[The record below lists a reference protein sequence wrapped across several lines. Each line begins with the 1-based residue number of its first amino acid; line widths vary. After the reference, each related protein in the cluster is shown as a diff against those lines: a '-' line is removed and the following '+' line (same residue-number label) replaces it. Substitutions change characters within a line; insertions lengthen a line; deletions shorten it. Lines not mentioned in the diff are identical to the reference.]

1 MRLQLDQVQLQR
13 GQRILNQPFDLRIED
28 GQCWGIL
35 GSNGSGKTTLLHS
48 LAGLHQD
55 YDGRISLDGASIGHI
70 PRKQFARQVGL
81 LLQTNEEA
89 FPGSVIETVL
99 TGRHP
104 HLKAWQWESEQDRA
118 LARETLKQ
126 VDLAGFEQRN
136 LLTLSGGER
145 RRLYIATLLAQQPQL
160 YLLDEPANHLDLR
173 HQHQLLGLLQQLCI
187 TQNKTVIMVLHDPNL
202 AARYCDHVLLLHEEG
217 NVEGGPAE
225 ELMSA
230 GRLSHLYGYVIRKVA
245 DEQQRLF
252 VAG

>member
-1 MRLQLDQVQLQR
+1 MKLQLEQLQLQR
-13 GQRILNQPFDLRIED
+13 GPRVLCQPFDLRIED
-28 GQCWGIL
+28 GQCWGVL
-35 GSNGSGKTTLLHS
+35 GSNGSGKTTLLHT
-48 LAGLHQD
+48 LAGLHHD
-55 YDGRISLDGASIGHI
+55 YTGRIDLDGTAIDQI

-89 FPGSVIETVL
+89 FPGSAIETVL

-104 HLKAWQWESEQDRA
+104 HLRAWQWESEQDLA
-118 LARETLKQ
+118 LAHKTLQQ

-145 RRLYIATLLAQQPQL
+145 RRLYIATLLAQRPQL

-173 HQHQLLGLLQQLCI
+173 HQHQILGLLQQLGTENHKSI
-187 TQNKTVIMVLHDPNL
+187 IMVLHDPNL
-202 AARYCDHVLLLHEEG
+202 AARYCDHVLLLHEDG
-217 NVEGGPAE
+217 HIEGGPSEALMTAE
-225 ELMSA
+225 
-230 GRLSHLYGYVIRKVA
+230 RLSHLYGYVIREVI

>member
-1 MRLQLDQVQLQR
+1 MKLQLEQLQLQR
-13 GQRILNQPFDLRIED
+13 GLRRLCQPFDLSIED

-35 GSNGSGKTTLLHS
+35 GSNGSGKTTLLHT
-48 LAGLHQD
+48 LAGLHHD
-55 YDGRISLDGASIGHI
+55 YTGRIYLDGTPIDQI

-89 FPGSVIETVL
+89 FPGSAIETVL

-104 HLKAWQWESEQDRA
+104 HLKAWQWEGEQDIA
-118 LARETLKQ
+118 LARETLHQ

-173 HQHQLLGLLQQLCI
+173 HQHQILGLLQRLCS
-187 TQNKTVIMVLHDPNL
+187 TQNRSVIMVLHDPNL
-202 AARYCDHVLLLHEEG
+202 AARYCDHVLLLHEDG
-217 NVEGGPAE
+217 RVEGGPGEA
-225 ELMSA
+225 LMTPD
-230 GRLSHLYGYVIRKVA
+230 RLSALYGHPIKQV
-245 DEQQRLF
+245 ESQQQTVF

>member
-1 MRLQLDQVQLQR
+1 MKLQLDQLQLRR
-13 GQRILNQPFDLRIED
+13 GRRILSQPFDLNIGD

-35 GSNGSGKTTLLHS
+35 GSNGSGKTTLLHT
-48 LAGLHQD
+48 LAGLHHDYLGQIRLDDQD
-55 YDGRISLDGASIGHI
+55 IHRIA
-70 PRKQFARQVGL
+70 RKQFARQVGL

-89 FPGSVIETVL
+89 FPGTALETVL

-104 HLKAWQWESEQDRA
+104 HLKAWQWESGQDLA
-118 LARETLKQ
+118 LAREALQQ
-126 VDLAGFEQRN
+126 VDLSGFEQRN

-202 AARYCDHVLLLHEEG
+202 AARYCDHVLLLHEDG

-225 ELMSA
+225 ELMTA
-230 GRLSHLYGYVIRKVA
+230 ERLSRLYGYLIREVI

-252 VAG
+252 VAV

>member
-1 MRLQLDQVQLQR
+1 VKLQLEQLQLRR
-13 GQRILNQPFDLRIED
+13 GQRVLCQPFDLGIED

-35 GSNGSGKTTLLHS
+35 GSNGSGKTTLLHT
-48 LAGLHQD
+48 LAGLHHD
-55 YDGRISLDGASIGHI
+55 YAGRIRLDDTGIDQI

-89 FPGSVIETVL
+89 FPGSVLETVL

-104 HLKAWQWESEQDRA
+104 HLKAWQWESEQDHA
-118 LARETLKQ
+118 LARETLQQ

-173 HQHQLLGLLQQLCI
+173 HQHQILGLLQRLCI
-187 TQNKTVIMVLHDPNL
+187 DNDKSVIMVLHDPNL
-202 AARYCDHVLLLHEEG
+202 AARYCDHVLLLHKDG
-217 NVEGGPAE
+217 RVEGGPGDV
-225 ELMSA
+225 LMTA
-230 GRLSHLYGYVIRKVA
+230 NRLSALYGYPIKQV
-245 DEQQRLF
+245 ETQQQPIF

>member
-1 MRLQLDQVQLQR
+1 MKLQLEQLQLQR
-13 GQRILNQPFDLRIED
+13 GPRMLCKPFDLSLED

-35 GSNGSGKTTLLHS
+35 GSNGSGKTTLLHTV
-48 LAGLHQD
+48 AGLHHD
-55 YDGRISLDGASIGHI
+55 YRGRILLDGTAIDQI

-89 FPGSVIETVL
+89 FPGSVLETVL

-104 HLKAWQWESEQDRA
+104 HLKAWQWENEQDLA
-118 LARETLKQ
+118 LARQTLQQ

-173 HQHQLLGLLQQLCI
+173 HQHQILGLLQQLCT
-187 TQNKTVIMVLHDPNL
+187 TQNKSVIMVLHDPNL
-202 AARYCDHVLLLHEEG
+202 AARYCDHVLLIHEDG
-217 NVEGGPAE
+217 NVEGGSSEALMNAE
-225 ELMSA
+225 
-230 GRLSHLYGYVIRKVA
+230 RLSRLYGYVIREVT

>member
-1 MRLQLDQVQLQR
+1 MKLQLEQLQLQR
-13 GQRILNQPFDLRIED
+13 GSRVLCQPFDLAVAD

-35 GSNGSGKTTLLHS
+35 GSNGSGKTTLLHT
-48 LAGLHQD
+48 LAGLHHD
-55 YDGRISLDGASIGHI
+55 YAGRIRLDDTGIDRI

-89 FPGSVIETVL
+89 FPGSVLETVL

-104 HLKAWQWESEQDRA
+104 HLKAWQWESEQDHA
-118 LARETLKQ
+118 LARATLHQ

-173 HQHQLLGLLQQLCI
+173 HQHQILDLLQQRC
-187 TQNKTVIMVLHDPNL
+187 TGHNHSVIMVLHDPNL
-202 AARYCDHVLLLHEEG
+202 AARYCDHVLLLHEDG
-217 NVEGGPAE
+217 HVEGGPAE
-225 ELMSA
+225 ELMTA
-230 GRLSHLYGYVIRKVA
+230 ERLSRLYGYVIREVI